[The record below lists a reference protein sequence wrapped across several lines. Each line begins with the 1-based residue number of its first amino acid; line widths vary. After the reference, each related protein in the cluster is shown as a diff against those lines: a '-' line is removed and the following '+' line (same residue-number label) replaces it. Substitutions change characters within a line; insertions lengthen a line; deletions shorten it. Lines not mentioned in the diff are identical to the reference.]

1 MSDKKISIVGKRN
14 TDKLLNVKEPKRDDF
29 TLDEKFLDFKVQLDA
44 LRQLY
49 LGSLFD
55 GVDDV
60 VKVLEKK
67 RKGYKYQDVNK
78 NKYDEKKF
86 IQFDTMIELLLTSQ
100 LKCKY
105 CRQHVLLFYDNV
117 GEKKQWTLDR
127 IDNVCGHNEENVV
140 VSCLECNVK
149 RQDINYE
156 RFKMA
161 KDIRK
166 INKCE

>member
-1 MSDKKISIVGKRN
+1 
-14 TDKLLNVKEPKRDDF
+14 
-29 TLDEKFLDFKVQLDA
+29 
-44 LRQLY
+44 
-49 LGSLFD
+49 
-55 GVDDV
+55 
-60 VKVLEKK
+60 
-67 RKGYKYQDVNK
+67 
-78 NKYDEKKF
+78 
-86 IQFDTMIELLLTSQ
+86 MIELLLTSQ

-117 GEKKQWTLDR
+117 GERKQWTLDR
-127 IDNVCGHNEENVV
+127 INNDCGHNEENVV